1 LGLTIAF
8 TTVVALGAVW
18 TQRHPKFQIPT
29 SKLTTSQPNHQ
40 LPITNHISLFV
51 LIVVFPPL
59 LVYALSLTPVSF
71 FAPKIQARY
80 LLVLLP
86 AYTILL
92 ALGVAMLKRFSIWLA
107 IAAAIFILGANILV
121 LNEYYADGRLT
132 DDYATLVN
140 TLKNYA
146 RQGDAVLLDT
156 DQEWPTFLYYL
167 RAPLDWIGVPN
178 GKPMDATTADAL
190 VQRTLNRNSAVWLV
204 TIPDA
209 LATDPQKLVE
219 ARLARELPKQMERTV
234 NDKRLVLY
242 ASTPRDWVAIP
253 RENVAPQFLRADRVD
268 ANAQL
273 IGFDLPTRELNAGD
287 ILRIVTY
294 WRTDFPAMVS
304 VRVSGLVTAT
314 LQMPHGEILRYEIDF
329 VLPPDA
335 AGEFPLMVNQIE
347 LARIRITPQEVVRAG
362 SISRRVDYRLGDSI
376 RLIGYD
382 LPRTSYRA
390 GDNVSLTLHWRAEKP
405 VAKSYAVF
413 VHLVGEKF
421 NPKLN
426 NPLWGQVDRIP
437 SPPSSGWRIDEIV
450 PDPYVVKIDA
460 DAPPGKYKIEIGM
473 YDAATGVRLATDSG
487 DSIVIDEIE
496 IH

>member
-1 LGLTIAF
+1 
-8 TTVVALGAVW
+8 
-18 TQRHPKFQIPT
+18 
-29 SKLTTSQPNHQ
+29 
-40 LPITNHISLFV
+40 
-51 LIVVFPPL
+51 
-59 LVYALSLTPVSF
+59 
-71 FAPKIQARY
+71 
-80 LLVLLP
+80 
-86 AYTILL
+86 
-92 ALGVAMLKRFSIWLA
+92 
-107 IAAAIFILGANILV
+107 
-121 LNEYYADGRLT
+121 
-132 DDYATLVN
+132 
-140 TLKNYA
+140 
-146 RQGDAVLLDT
+146 
-156 DQEWPTFLYYL
+156 LYYL

-219 ARLARELPKQMERTV
+219 SRLARELPKQMERTV

-242 ASTPRDWVAIP
+242 APTPRDWVAIP
-253 RENVAPQFLRADRVD
+253 RENFAPQFLRAERVD

-273 IGFDLPTRELNAGD
+273 IGFDLPTREPNAGD

-314 LQMPHGEILRYEIDF
+314 LQMPRGVILGYETDF
-329 VLPPDA
+329 ALPPDA

-347 LARIRITPQEVVRAG
+347 LARIRFTPREVVRAG
-362 SISRRVDYRLGDSI
+362 NISRRVDYRLGDSI

-382 LPRTSYRA
+382 LPRTNYRA
-390 GDNVSLTLHWRAEKP
+390 GDDVSLTLYWRAEKP

-426 NPLWGQVDRIP
+426 NPLWGQIDRIP
-437 SPPSSGWRIDEIV
+437 SPPSSGWRVDETV
-450 PDPYVVKIDA
+450 PDTYVVKIDA